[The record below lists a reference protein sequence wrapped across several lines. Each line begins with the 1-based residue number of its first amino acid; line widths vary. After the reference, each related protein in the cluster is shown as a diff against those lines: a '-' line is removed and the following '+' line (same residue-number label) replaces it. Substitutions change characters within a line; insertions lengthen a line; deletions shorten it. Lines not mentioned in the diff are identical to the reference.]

1 MHFQRLKFREAQ
13 VLVVP
18 AAWAQIGLKGNAP
31 EKDPEVDLQD
41 LKVGMK
47 RKVF

>member
-1 MHFQRLKFREAQ
+1 MHFQRLKSRGAQ

-18 AAWAQIGLKGNAP
+18 AAWAQTGLKGNAP